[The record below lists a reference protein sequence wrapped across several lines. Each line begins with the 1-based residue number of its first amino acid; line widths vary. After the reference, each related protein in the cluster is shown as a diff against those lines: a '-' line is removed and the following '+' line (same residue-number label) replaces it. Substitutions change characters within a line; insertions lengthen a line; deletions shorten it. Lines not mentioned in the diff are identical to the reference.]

1 VNDRKDGVYVN
12 LETATRENL
21 EHIVNKIKDSLK
33 IVNAAIITADDF
45 KLEQYE
51 ELLDIYRMIEK
62 KQGQLTMMEIEG
74 VLDELRDLKQNK

>member
-1 VNDRKDGVYVN
+1 

>member
-1 VNDRKDGVYVN
+1 VN

>member
-1 VNDRKDGVYVN
+1 MN

-21 EHIVNKIKDSLK
+21 EHIVKEIKDSLK

-62 KQGQLTMMEIEG
+62 KQGRLTMMEIEG
-74 VLDELRDLKQNK
+74 VLDELRDLKQNG

>member
-1 VNDRKDGVYVN
+1 MN

>member
-1 VNDRKDGVYVN
+1 MN

-62 KQGQLTMMEIEG
+62 KQGRLTMMEIEG